1 MTPKTVL
8 TAVLAAATVAAT
20 FAAQRPPAPA
30 NPNVNVEWRAYG
42 GDLRHQ
48 HYSPLAQIDASNFN
62 GLEVAWRFKTD
73 SLGPRPEF
81 KLEGTPLEVTG
92 ILYTTAGTRR
102 AVVALDASTGELR
115 WVHAEYEGA
124 RAAASPRQLSGR
136 GVAYWTDGR
145 EERILYVTTG
155 YRLVALDAK
164 TGAKIPGFGKNGIV
178 DLKEGAVFGKEQPI
192 DLETGEIGVHST
204 PSVTKDGVVMIGS
217 SFLEGGTPK
226 THNNTKGLVRGYDVR
241 TGKGLWTFNTIPRP
255 GEFGN
260 DTWEKESWAVTG
272 NTGVW
277 NQISVDEDL
286 GLAYL
291 PVETPS
297 SDFYGGLR
305 PGNNLFAESIVAIDY
320 RTGQRKW
327 HYQLVHH
334 PIWNMD
340 IAAAPMLVDITVNGQ
355 PVKAVA
361 AMGKQAMLYLFNR
374 ATGAP
379 IFPIEERSVPQSDVP
394 GEKTSPT
401 QPFPTK
407 PPPYDHQGV
416 TVDNL
421 IDFTPELRA
430 EAVKIAARYK
440 TGPIFTPPP
449 VSKAEGPIAGF
460 RSSGGTNWP
469 GGSFDPETHIAYVP
483 SFTSFPVL
491 GLLPPP
497 SKEFS
502 DLPYVS
508 GNVLTGVRYI
518 SGPGENVGAD
528 APARASAGSGQASG
542 RASSAPA
549 ATTNDGAVNADASPQ
564 GLPLLK
570 PPYGRL
576 TAIDLDRG
584 EILWQVAHGET
595 PDSVRNHPA
604 LKGLTIPRTGQSGAV
619 GALVTKTL
627 VIMGDP
633 LATTASGRAR
643 GAMLRAYDKATG
655 KEVGTVFLPAQQS
668 GTPMTY
674 MLNGRQFIVVAV
686 SGGSYSGEYIA
697 FALPQQ

>member
-1 MTPKTVL
+1 MRFRAIVAVSVSAMVVL
-8 TAVLAAATVAAT
+8 SIRASLG
-20 FAAQRPPAPA
+20 AQRGAAPGTA
-30 NPNVNVEWRAYG
+30 ANVEWRAYA
-42 GDLRHQ
+42 GDLKHQ
-48 HYSPLAQIDASNFN
+48 HYSPLAQIDGGNFN
-62 GLEVAWRFKTD
+62 RLEVAWRFKTD

-81 KLEGTPLEVTG
+81 KLEGTPLEING

-102 AVVALDASTGELR
+102 TVIALDAATGELR

-136 GVAYWTDGR
+136 GVGYWSDGAG
-145 EERILYVTTG
+145 ERIFYVTTG

-164 TGAKIPGFGKNGIV
+164 TGSRIPGFGKDGIV

-192 DLETGEIGVHST
+192 DLVTGEIGVHST
-204 PSVTKDGVVMIGS
+204 PSVTKDGVVMVGS

-226 THNNTKGLVRGYDVR
+226 THNNTKGLVRGYDAR
-241 TGKGLWTFNTIPRP
+241 TGRRLWTFNTIPRP
-255 GEFGN
+255 GEVGN

-286 GLAYL
+286 GFAYL

-320 RTGQRKW
+320 HTGQRKW

-340 IAAAPMLVDITVNGQ
+340 VASAPMLVDLTVDGR
-355 PVKAVA
+355 PVKGVA
-361 AMGKQAMLYLFNR
+361 AMGKQAMLYLFDR
-374 ATGAP
+374 VTGKP
-379 IFPIEERSVPQSDVP
+379 IFPIEERPVPQSDVP
-394 GEKTSPT
+394 GEQTSPT

-416 TVDNL
+416 TTDNL

-430 EAVKIAARYK
+430 EALKIAARYK

-469 GGSFDPETHIAYVP
+469 GGSFDPETHIAYIP
-483 SFTSFPVL
+483 SFTSFPIL

-508 GNVLTGVRYI
+508 ANVLTGVRYI

-528 APARASAGSGQASG
+528 APARNPGGRGSN
-542 RASSAPA
+542 APA
-549 ATTNDGAVNADASPQ
+549 ATTNDGAVNSDASPQ

-584 EILWQVAHGET
+584 DIVWQVAHGET

-627 VIMGDP
+627 VIAGDP
-633 LATTASGRAR
+633 LATTMPGRPR

-655 KEVGTVFLPAQQS
+655 REVGTVNLPAQQS

-674 MLNGRQFIVVAV
+674 MLDGRQFIVVAV

-697 FALPQQ
+697 FALPPR